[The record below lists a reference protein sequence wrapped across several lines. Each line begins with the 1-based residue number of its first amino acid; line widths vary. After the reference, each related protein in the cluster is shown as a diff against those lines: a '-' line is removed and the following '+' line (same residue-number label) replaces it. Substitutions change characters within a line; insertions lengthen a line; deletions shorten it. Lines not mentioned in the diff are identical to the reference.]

1 MKHSL
6 PSIISTSVLTT
17 SLFFANGTQASESGF
32 YLGIGGS
39 GGSATE
45 SQESSIN
52 TDYDYDHSQG
62 DLKIG
67 WVLESGNR
75 FEVSANA
82 IDLEANGT
90 ERKYEGLDFD
100 WYVPFGAQHLKPFLG
115 VGFGLYEYTG
125 LGENNGL
132 NQNLE
137 GLALNFMA
145 GLLFAFNENLELE
158 LSYEGKGIG
167 WEETQAAGAD
177 VETSSDISS
186 FGFGLRFKF

>member
-1 MKHSL
+1 MKSAYRSTL
-6 PSIISTSVLTT
+6 STSVLIST
-17 SLFFANGTQASESGF
+17 LILCNVASASDTGF

-45 SQESSIN
+45 SQEGVIN

-62 DLKIG
+62 DLKLG

-75 FEVSANA
+75 FEISANA
-82 IDLEANGT
+82 IDLEISDD

-100 WYVPFGAQHLKPFLG
+100 WYVPFGAQRLKPFVG
-115 VGFGLYEYTG
+115 IGFGLYEYTD
-125 LGENNGL
+125 LGDSNTVNK
-132 NQNLE
+132 NLE
-137 GLALNFMA
+137 GIALNFMA
-145 GLLFAFNENLELE
+145 GVLFAFNENLELE

-167 WEETQAAGAD
+167 WEETQAVGAD
-177 VETSSDISS
+177 IETTTDISS

>member
-1 MKHSL
+1 MKSAYRSTL
-6 PSIISTSVLTT
+6 STSVLIST
-17 SLFFANGTQASESGF
+17 LLLCNVASASDTGF

-45 SQESSIN
+45 SQESLIN

-62 DLKIG
+62 DLKLG

-100 WYVPFGAQHLKPFLG
+100 WYIPFGSQRLKPFVGL
-115 VGFGLYEYTG
+115 GFGLYEYTG

-145 GLLFAFNENLELE
+145 GLLFPFNENLELE
-158 LSYEGKGIG
+158 ISYEGKGIG

-177 VETSSDISS
+177 IETSSDISS